1 MQDLFLQ
8 QRTDRPGDRPV
19 TRPVAVTGIAAPLA
33 AYNHGIEVTPGAR
46 LVFCSGQL
54 GQAPDGTVPR
64 DCEGQTEQCFR
75 NIAAILKGADMQL
88 AHIIRINAFVTAREH
103 MAPYMRVRDRLFAG
117 PSPVSDSTPAPMP
130 LSLMMPASTLMIV
143 GGFTREEFLV
153 EVEVVAAAPA

>member
-8 QRTDRPGDRPV
+8 QRTDGPGDRPGDWPA
-19 TRPVAVTGIAAPLA
+19 TRPVAVAGIAAPLA
-33 AYNHGIEVTPGAR
+33 AYNHGIEVAPGAR

-54 GQAPDGTVPR
+54 GQAPDGHVPP

-75 NIAAILKGADMQL
+75 NVAAILRGARMQL

-103 MAPYMRVRDRLFAG
+103 MAPYMRVRDRLFAAT
-117 PSPVSDSTPAPMP
+117 PPEST
-130 LSLMMPASTLMIV
+130 SMPASTLMIV

-153 EVEVVAAAPA
+153 EIEVVAAASA